1 MKSITAEIDLHSPI
15 DDPTKASDSMASGWS
30 QHRTLRQLSIIFES
44 RTELDW
50 SLSELKS
57 RLIKASKY
65 CKAKPKVADLILPK
79 LQKS

>member
-44 RTELDW
+44 RTELD
-50 SLSELKS
+50 
-57 RLIKASKY
+57 
-65 CKAKPKVADLILPK
+65 
-79 LQKS
+79 